1 MSFVPG
7 YTEQAIR
14 LPDLTDDSDLPSGWK
29 EEERICY
36 WRSPNHWWIYL
47 PEAGIGRLTRHTV
60 VEHEDG
66 TITVT
71 PSIAQG
77 PAGGPWKRHG
87 FLTRGE
93 WKEV

>member
-1 MSFVPG
+1 MSA
-7 YTEQAIR
+7 TELAIR
-14 LPDLTDDSDLPSGWK
+14 LGDLKSDGDLPVDLDDS
-29 EEERICY
+29 RICY
-36 WRSPNHWWIYL
+36 WKSPTQWWIYL
-47 PEAGIGRLTRHTV
+47 PSAGIGRLTAHTV

-77 PAGGPWKRHG
+77 PPGGPWKRHG

-93 WKEV
+93 WREV